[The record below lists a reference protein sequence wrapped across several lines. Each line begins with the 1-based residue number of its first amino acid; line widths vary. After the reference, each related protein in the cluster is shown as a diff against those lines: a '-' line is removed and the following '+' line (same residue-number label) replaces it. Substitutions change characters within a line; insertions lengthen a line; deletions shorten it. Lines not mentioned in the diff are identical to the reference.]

1 MSDVSGVS
9 CSHYFKESKEEINM
23 LMRNYVKERL
33 AKRGYALGAFVASG
47 SAMNCECLGLNG
59 MDFVLI
65 DAEHAQTNTET
76 MVDMARACEMYEMAA
91 LVRVYDPYDYPMMS
105 RLLDVGIHG
114 LMVPMVESAEQ
125 AKKII
130 DPVKYAP
137 LGKCG
142 ANGGR
147 GPRWGAY
154 ENYTVQSNE
163 ALYTIMQCET
173 RKGVENIEAIC
184 QTPGLDCVFIGTAD
198 LSQDMGHP
206 GEVNHPEVVEAVE
219 RVLAACRKYN
229 IVPGIVTGTEAA
241 CINRIKQGF
250 QLVTCMND
258 QGFFRAESKKR
269 IEAVWAGAAAK

>member
-1 MSDVSGVS
+1 
-9 CSHYFKESKEEINM
+9 M

-33 AKRGYALGAFVASG
+33 EKNGYALGAFVASG
-47 SAMNCECLGLNG
+47 SAMNCECLGING

-114 LMVPMVESAEQ
+114 IMVPMVESAEQ
-125 AKKII
+125 AQAII
-130 DPVKYAP
+130 NAVKYAP
-137 LGKCG
+137 LGKRG

-154 ENYTVQSNE
+154 ENYTVQSNA

-173 RKGVENIEAIC
+173 RKGVENIEEIC
-184 QTPGLDCVFIGTAD
+184 QTPGLDCIFIGTAD

-206 GEVNHPEVVEAVE
+206 GDVTNPEVVEAINI
-219 RVLAACRKYN
+219 VLAACQKYN

-241 CINRIKQGF
+241 CISRIKPGF
-250 QLVTCMND
+250 RFVTCMND
-258 QGFFRAESKKR
+258 QGFFRSESNKR
-269 IEAVWAGAAAK
+269 IQAVRSGVAAE